1 MIGGNMD
8 EILIPLKDL
17 AKDATI
23 PQLKYWAKLLGILL
37 IVRGRVA
44 HVYNNDAQKLLKIVE
59 LVKEGKSP
67 QEAAEMIGTVNRAVI
82 SAEEMNNN
90 AGILGLKEK
99 IERLE
104 QRNEGIEKALL
115 AMVDEMRNLRQE
127 NSALKKF
134 LMPPPEPLK
143 MVIPWQ
149 PKTPKDPLEGM
160 TWFQQ
165 VYVKIFQPQKLRQYD
180 S

>member
-23 PQLKYWAKLLGILL
+23 PQLKYWTKLLGVLL

-44 HVYNNDAQKLLKIVE
+44 HVYNNDAQRLLKVAE

-67 QEAAEMIGTVNRAVI
+67 QEAAEIIGTANQAI
-82 SAEEMNNN
+82 ITSTEAGNNS
-90 AGILGLKEK
+90 GILDLSEK

-104 QRNEGIEKALL
+104 RRNEGVEKALL
-115 AMVDEMRNLRQE
+115 AMVDEIRNLRQE
-127 NSALKKF
+127 NTNLKQY
-134 LMPPPEPLK
+134 LMPPQEPITA
-143 MVIPWQ
+143 VIPWQ
-149 PKTPKDPLEGM
+149 PETPKDPLEGM
-160 TWFQQ
+160 TWLQRA
-165 VYVKIFQPQKLRQYD
+165 YVQIFEPQKMRQYD

>member
-1 MIGGNMD
+1 MD

-23 PQLKYWAKLLGILL
+23 PQLKYWAKLIGVLL

-44 HVYNNDAQKLLKIVE
+44 HVYNNDAQKLLKITE

-67 QEAAEMIGTVNRAVI
+67 QEAAEIVGTVNQAI
-82 SAEEMNNN
+82 ITSPEASNNS
-90 AGILGLKEK
+90 GILDLNEK

-104 QRNEGIEKALL
+104 RRNEGIEKALL
-115 AMVDEMRNLRQE
+115 AMVEEMRNLRQE
-127 NSALKKF
+127 NNNLRHY
-134 LMPPPEPLK
+134 LMPPQEPVK
-143 MVIPWQ
+143 AVIPWQ
-149 PKTPKDPLEGM
+149 PEKLKDPLEGK
-160 TWFQQ
+160 TWFQRAFIQ
-165 VYVKIFQPQKLRQYD
+165 VFEPQKMRRND